1 MSSITQ
7 AKAEAQKLI
16 RQYNKLQAE
25 AKHADAEEAARK
37 AAEAE
42 KLVSQISSLQAAIS
56 KLQAKDRDR
65 EKEVTTKLTPKPVKP
80 VVGSGDQSAPSAEDI
95 KRTEEE
101 KSLLEMRIARIE
113 DAQKRTR
120 EQIDQLSRAKAE
132 LARLKNEAE
141 QSVAKTQRASDEK
154 LQQELAK
161 LIKKKEEEQSKL
173 KEELDAIRK
182 QAQKDAELLK
192 VQRDA
197 ARAMMEKQKQLERE
211 ETKARRL
218 RRATKGLWVGLIVGV
233 VAVLIGFIII
243 LVTPWFDRVPVIS
256 QLKDSLRPKQ
266 SAESTPRVAEESKE
280 EQATAKK
287 EETTEKEEP
296 VTLVRSLGQF
306 RDPLDGGSQGPLM
319 IKLPEG
325 MFLMGAKGSAPYP
338 NERPE
343 HKVMLQGFS
352 MSKFEITFDEYDR
365 FTSATDRKK
374 ADDNGWGR
382 GEQPVIN
389 VNWDD
394 AMAYTK
400 WLTEQTRHQ
409 YRLPS
414 EREWEYAAK
423 AGTQTPYWWG
433 FEIGNNK
440 NKGNC
445 ASCGSQWDARQTA
458 PVGSFEPN
466 PAGLHDMI
474 GNVIEWTQSCYRSSY
489 QGSPS
494 FGNIWEGGDCSKHI
508 ARSSSF
514 RTYEKDLRVTKRYD
528 YSPQT
533 RLETVGFRVVRVD

>member
-25 AKHADAEEAARK
+25 AKHADTEEAARK

-56 KLQAKDRDR
+56 KLQAKDRER
-65 EKEVTTKLTPKPVKP
+65 EVNIKRPTAPKR
-80 VVGSGDQSAPSAEDI
+80 VVSSQSLSATEDPN
-95 KRTEEE
+95 RTEEE
-101 KSLLEMRIARIE
+101 KSLLETRIARIE

-141 QSVAKTQRASDEK
+141 QSVANTQRASDEK

-161 LIKKKEEEQSKL
+161 LIKKKEIEQSKL
-173 KEELDAIRK
+173 KEELEAIRH

-197 ARAMMEKQKQLERE
+197 ARAMMEKQRLIERE
-211 ETKARRL
+211 EVKAKRR
-218 RRATKGLWVGLIVGV
+218 RSATKGLWVSLIIGL
-233 VAVLIGFIII
+233 VAVLIGFITI
-243 LVTPWFDRVPVIS
+243 LVTPWFDNVPIIA
-256 QLKDSLRPKQ
+256 QLKDSIRPKQ
-266 SAESTPRVAEESKE
+266 AGDSAPSIVEQPIQTNAST
-280 EQATAKK
+280 
-287 EETTEKEEP
+287 TTEEEP
-296 VTLVRSLGQF
+296 EEVATPIKSLGQF
-306 RDPLDGGSQGPLM
+306 RDRFKNGGQGPLM

-325 MFLMGAKGSAPYP
+325 KFSIGAKDSAPYP
-338 NERPE
+338 NERPQ
-343 HKVMLQGFS
+343 KMIALQGFS
-352 MSKFEITFDEYDR
+352 ISRYEITFDEYDR
-365 FTSATDRKK
+365 FVAAVDRKK
-374 ADDNGWGR
+374 PDDNGWGR
-382 GEQPVIN
+382 GDQPVIN
-389 VNWDD
+389 VSWDD
-394 AMAYTK
+394 ALAYTK

-433 FEIGNNK
+433 TEVGRNK
-440 NKGNC
+440 ANC
-445 ASCGSQWDARQTA
+445 GSCGSRWDARQTA
-458 PVGSFEPN
+458 PVGSFDPN
-466 PAGLHDMI
+466 SVGLYDMI
-474 GNVIEWTQSCYRSSY
+474 GNVIEWTQSCNRSSY
-489 QGSPS
+489 QGAPAY
-494 FGNIWEGGDCSKHI
+494 GNVWEGGDCSKRV

-533 RLETVGFRVVRVD
+533 RLETLGFRVVRVD